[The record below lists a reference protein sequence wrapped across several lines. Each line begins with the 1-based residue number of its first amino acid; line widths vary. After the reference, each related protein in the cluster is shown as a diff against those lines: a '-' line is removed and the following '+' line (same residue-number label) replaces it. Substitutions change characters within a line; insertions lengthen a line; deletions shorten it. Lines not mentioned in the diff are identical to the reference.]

1 MNVTVTMEIPVE
13 KLPDLAKVL
22 SGLEVK
28 EEKKKAKPAKKE
40 EPVPVPEV
48 PAVVAEPSEP
58 AETVPAI
65 GPGTEQIT
73 KDPEPKTGSDS
84 VKVTKAMLR
93 ARGIELTKA
102 DKTDAIE
109 GIFKQF
115 GAKRLGDIKEENY
128 EEVYKLMG
136 ELL

>member
-22 SGLEVK
+22 LGSEVK
-28 EEKKKAKPAKKE
+28 EEKKKAKKAD
-40 EPVPVPEV
+40 PVPVPEV

-58 AETVPAI
+58 AKTVPAI

-73 KDPEPKTGSDS
+73 KDPEPEDKSDS

-102 DKTDAIE
+102 NKTDAIE
-109 GIFKQF
+109 EIFKQF
-115 GAKRLGDIKEENY
+115 GAKRLGDVKEENY
-128 EEVYKLMG
+128 EEVYKQMG

>member
-1 MNVTVTMEIPVE
+1 MNVKVTMEIPME

-22 SGLEVK
+22 SELEAK
-28 EEKKKAKPAKKE
+28 EEN
-40 EPVPVPEV
+40 PVPVPEV
-48 PAVVAEPSEP
+48 PAVVAEPSKP
-58 AETVPAI
+58 RRSAKAVPANE
-65 GPGTEQIT
+65 PEPEQIT
-73 KDPEPKTGSDS
+73 KDPEPEA

-115 GAKRLGDIKEENY
+115 GAKRLGDVKEENY

>member
-22 SGLEVK
+22 SGLEAK
-28 EEKKKAKPAKKE
+28 EEKKKAKPVKKE

-48 PAVVAEPSEP
+48 PAVVAEPE
-58 AETVPAI
+58 
-65 GPGTEQIT
+65 TEQIT
-73 KDPEPKTGSDS
+73 KDPEPES

-109 GIFKQF
+109 EIFKQF
-115 GAKRLGDIKEENY
+115 GAKRLGNVKEENY
-128 EEVYKLMG
+128 EEVYRLMG

>member
-28 EEKKKAKPAKKE
+28 EEKKKAKPVKKE
-40 EPVPVPEV
+40 EPVPVPEI

-58 AETVPAI
+58 RRSAKAIPANE
-65 GPGTEQIT
+65 PEPEQIP
-73 KDPEPKTGSDS
+73 KDPEPEA

-102 DKTDAIE
+102 EKTGAIE
-109 GIFKQF
+109 EIFKKF
-115 GAKRLGDIKEENY
+115 GAKRLGDVKEENY

-136 ELL
+136 EQL

>member
-13 KLPDLAKVL
+13 KLSDLAKVL
-22 SGLEVK
+22 SGLEAK
-28 EEKKKAKPAKKE
+28 EEKKKTKPVKKE

-48 PAVVAEPSEP
+48 PAVVAEPEQI
-58 AETVPAI
+58 TL
-65 GPGTEQIT
+65 EQIT
-73 KDPEPKTGSDS
+73 KDPEPEA

-102 DKTDAIE
+102 NKTDAIE
-109 GIFKQF
+109 EIFKQF
-115 GAKRLGDIKEENY
+115 GAKRLGDVKEENY
-128 EEVYKLMG
+128 EEVYKQMG

>member
-22 SGLEVK
+22 SGSEVK
-28 EEKKKAKPAKKE
+28 EEKKKAKPVKKE

-48 PAVVAEPSEP
+48 PAVVAEPEP
-58 AETVPAI
+58 ESFN
-65 GPGTEQIT
+65 
-73 KDPEPKTGSDS
+73 KDPEPKAE
-84 VKVTKAMLR
+84 KVTKAMLR

-115 GAKRLGDIKEENY
+115 GAKRLGDVKEENY

>member
-22 SGLEVK
+22 SGSEVK
-28 EEKKKAKPAKKE
+28 EEKKKAKPVKKE

-58 AETVPAI
+58 AKAVPAI
-65 GPGTEQIT
+65 GPGAEQIT
-73 KDPEPKTGSDS
+73 KDPEPGAE
-84 VKVTKAMLR
+84 KVTKAMLR

-102 DKTDAIE
+102 NKTDAIE
-109 GIFKQF
+109 EIFKQF
-115 GAKRLGDIKEENY
+115 GAKRLGDVKEENY
-128 EEVYKLMG
+128 EEVYKQMG

>member
-22 SGLEVK
+22 LGSEVK
-28 EEKKKAKPAKKE
+28 EEKKKAKKAD
-40 EPVPVPEV
+40 PVPVPEV
-48 PAVVAEPSEP
+48 PAVIAEPEQI
-58 AETVPAI
+58 TL
-65 GPGTEQIT
+65 EQIT
-73 KDPEPKTGSDS
+73 KDPEPEA

-102 DKTDAIE
+102 NKTDAIE

-115 GAKRLGDIKEENY
+115 GAKRLGDVKEENY
-128 EEVYKLMG
+128 EEVYKQMG

>member
-1 MNVTVTMEIPVE
+1 MNIKVTMEIPVE

-22 SGLEVK
+22 SELEAK
-28 EEKKKAKPAKKE
+28 EEKKKAKPVKKE

-48 PAVVAEPSEP
+48 PAVVAEPSKPTE
-58 AETVPAI
+58 AVPANESE
-65 GPGTEQIT
+65 PEQVV
-73 KDPEPKTGSDS
+73 KASEPEV

-115 GAKRLGDIKEENY
+115 GAKRLGDVKEENY

>member
-1 MNVTVTMEIPVE
+1 MNIKVTMEIPAE

-22 SGLEVK
+22 SELEAK
-28 EEKKKAKPAKKE
+28 EEK
-40 EPVPVPEV
+40 VPEV
-48 PAVVAEPSEP
+48 PAVAVEPSKP
-58 AETVPAI
+58 RRSAKAVPANK
-65 GPGTEQIT
+65 PEPEQIT
-73 KDPEPKTGSDS
+73 KDPEPEA

-115 GAKRLGDIKEENY
+115 GAKRLGDVKEENY
-128 EEVYKLMG
+128 AEVYKMMG
-136 ELL
+136 DLL